1 MRELFAN
8 SLNLQAGQAVSG
20 VARKT
25 RSLRIASGRV
35 WITVEG
41 ELSDYWL
48 DAGATFCVPAGRLV
62 VIEADKLDSR
72 VDFLSRPSAAAGLA
86 AQLGRLTQGLLAGK
100 RHAAN
105 AAPCSS
111 H

>member
-8 SLNLQAGQAVSG
+8 SLNLQAGRAVSG
-20 VARKT
+20 VARKA
-25 RSLRIASGRV
+25 RKLRIASGRV

-41 ELSDYWL
+41 ELNDYWL

-72 VDFLSRPSAAAGLA
+72 VDFLSRPSAAAGVG
-86 AQLGRLTQGLLAGK
+86 AQLGRMAQRLLAGK
-100 RHAAN
+100 RR
-105 AAPCSS
+105 AAPCAS